1 MVSGEDQQRGRPGSK
16 GQAKGSTKNPGTPSP
31 FERLDLRAE
40 LERLDSMISELKV
53 LYEQYFSGLM
63 PLAPEK
69 PHAEVKAKIR
79 QIRKAPFKSSA
90 LNYRLKALEVRYST
104 LNTYWQR
111 ILKQRE
117 EGTYSKDIFKA
128 NLRERLA
135 VEEAFSNT
143 AEGAAE
149 KGMRNLFDAYRTAL
163 NKQGST
169 HAEIDFGA
177 FRESLLKRA
186 RDFKEKHKDKKL
198 TFKVVVKDG
207 KVMVKATAKDS
218 AAKGAGA

>member
-1 MVSGEDQQRGRPGSK
+1 MKSPDQL
-16 GQAKGSTKNPGTPSP
+16 SP
-31 FERLDLRAE
+31 FDRLDLRAE
-40 LERLDSMISELKV
+40 LERLDGMISELKV
-53 LYEQYFSGLM
+53 LFEQYFSGLL
-63 PLAPEK
+63 PLSPDK

-79 QIRKAPFKSSA
+79 QIRKAPFKNSA

-111 ILKQRE
+111 VLQQRE
-117 EGTYSKDIFKA
+117 DGTYSKDVFKA

-135 VEEAFSNT
+135 VEEAFSHT

-149 KGMRNLFDAYRTAL
+149 KGMRNLFEAYRSAL
-163 NKQGST
+163 NKQGT
-169 HAEIDFGA
+169 TKADIDFNA

-207 KVMVKATAKDS
+207 KVTVKATAKDS
-218 AAKGAGA
+218 AAKGAEA

>member
-1 MVSGEDQQRGRPGSK
+1 MVNDGKPLR
-16 GQAKGSTKNPGTPSP
+16 GQAGAKNSLSGSSRSP
-31 FERLDLRAE
+31 ERQAAQERLDLRAE

-53 LYEQYFSGLM
+53 QFEQYFSGLL
-63 PLAPEK
+63 PLAPDR
-69 PHAEVKAKIR
+69 PHTEVKAKIR

-90 LNYRLKALEVRYST
+90 FNYRLKALEVRYST

-111 ILKQRE
+111 VLKQRE
-117 EGTYSKDIFKA
+117 EGTYSKDVFKA

-135 VEEAFSNT
+135 VEEAFSQT

-163 NKQGST
+163 QKTSAT
-169 HAEIDFGA
+169 KAEINFDS
-177 FRESLLKRA
+177 FRDSLLKRA

-207 KVMVKATAKDS
+207 KVTVKATAKGS
-218 AAKGAGA
+218 ESKGAGA